1 MSGTPLTRNPDL
13 SVQAPV
19 YDPNIMSTSCLF
31 PASICAAAHYD
42 VKNFAITLWATLQ
55 ITWTTLVIGSHI
67 YQICRGITTFEISN
81 LGRYGHM
88 GSRGISAA
96 SQEGF
101 MAAHAA
107 SHRHASGNA
116 GHTHQH
122 THNPLKICAR
132 LCGRILPGTLLA
144 IVGLDLYTKG
154 RGAEGMARAAEKG
167 SGANPFDVGLMRN
180 CTDFWTRGR
189 TLGVDYEKLYDIP
202 EEGYKA
208 VIAQRNRMQ
217 KEASSARQGS
227 GGGYEMLRSSENAG
241 EV

>member
-1 MSGTPLTRNPDL
+1 MS
-13 SVQAPV
+13 S
-19 YDPNIMSTSCLF
+19 SCLF
-31 PASICAAAHYD
+31 PPPICASANYD
-42 VKNFAITLWATLQ
+42 VKTFAISLWATLQ
-55 ITWTTLVIGSHI
+55 LSWTFLVLGSHA
-67 YQICRGITTFEISN
+67 YQICKGITTFEISN

-107 SHRHASGNA
+107 AHPHSHSAPRA
-116 GHTHQH
+116 HTH
-122 THNPLKICAR
+122 THNPLRICAR

-154 RGAEGMARAAEKG
+154 RGAEGMVKAAEKG
-167 SGANPFDVGLMRN
+167 SGANPFDVGPVRN
-180 CTDFWTRGR
+180 CTDFWTRGK

-202 EEGYKA
+202 PEGYKA
-208 VIAQRNRMQ
+208 MIAQRNRMQ
-217 KEASSARQGS
+217 KEASAAHH
-227 GGGYEMLRSSENAG
+227 GGTAGYEMLRSSGDAE